1 MAVLFRVLV
10 AAGVLALLFYKIPAG
25 AVWDAM
31 DRARPGYLAGAFGLS
46 VLMEFAIAVR
56 LKWFVEAHAFK
67 IASSSVFAANLTS
80 RFYAL
85 GLPVGNAFALV
96 LRVRRIVRGSG
107 RYADVAASVLLDR
120 LSTTAVMSAFGFAAW
135 SIDRSE
141 SVEAG
146 VLLALV
152 AALVSALYIVA
163 LCWRSVPGLAGLAA
177 WLERRFPAKYREILH
192 TAAPVRHPVSLT
204 VRTGTMS
211 LAVHA
216 VGTVATWLIARSI
229 EVDVPV
235 LTIAWV
241 RSVGLLAAGL
251 PVSIAGLGVREG
263 LYVVLLGSYGVAAPE
278 ALALSLISFGV
289 VVFGMGLLGAALE
302 LRNALPRWRTG

>member
-1 MAVLFRVLV
+1 MNMQNKPWPALLKGIIAITASISAVL
-10 AAGVLALLFYKIPAG
+10 
-25 AVWDAM
+25 
-31 DRARPGYLAGAFGLS
+31 
-46 VLMEFAIAVR
+46 
-56 LKWFVEAHAFK
+56 
-67 IASSSVFAANLTS
+67 
-80 RFYAL
+80 
-85 GLPVGNAFALV
+85 
-96 LRVRRIVRGSG
+96 
-107 RYADVAASVLLDR
+107 AASVIAVVV
-120 LSTTAVMSAFGFAAW
+120 TAHHVAE
-135 SIDRSE
+135 SI
-141 SVEAG
+141 G
-146 VLLALV
+146 TLTGLV
-152 AALVSALYIVA
+152 Q
-163 LCWRSVPGLAGLAA
+163 GLAA
-177 WLERRFPAKYREILH
+177 GAQILR